1 MYSIVMRAI
10 AVGWSAMLITLIGF
24 GAMSQGR
31 FGTVMFGPGHDI
43 LAMTIAISNIEFGL
57 KEGLGYREVEHV
69 LTGHLTINNNVNDM
83 GTLALVQQ
91 PDLVTK
97 AIKAATKLKKEDLRP
112 GSAETGG
119 YATIHGEDIGYAD
132 FYNLAFR
139 IFGYDSRS
147 TSFLYMTI
155 LAAAFALYVF
165 TYWRDNFPIGVLTL
179 GITALFLETT
189 SSSIISID
197 VPSVAA
203 NRFLSTLALI
213 PLLHIVAAIINSRE
227 LTAKEIS
234 TLILQIM
241 IMVFAISCRSSAQW
255 AALAILFIAFSF
267 GIKKMP
273 VPRLK
278 NCWQLGFAH
287 LHSFASGS
295 RTPIDLI
302 RKFTRL
308 PRLIV
313 VPTLL
318 LLTLVSANLVEKVRL
333 HPIYFGDDVL
343 PHHMLWHSAYLGLS
357 LHPQWAEHLPMKEL
371 AGKGGDGIPF
381 TLSMIY
387 LRDRGIPY
395 LGGATGNDIRIPIHE
410 RVIRSAFFNFLKHNP
425 WYCVQLYFYYK
436 PISFLEKLKLTVRP
450 IPLFAWMLAAISIIT
465 SIILLMP
472 EEESTPSTG
481 SLIAASIVFFTSL
494 LPLMWAYPA
503 CQVMADQLWSSLFFV
518 MFLFVYLTVNS
529 FQKLLRKN

>member
-1 MYSIVMRAI
+1 MRSIVMRVAAI
-10 AVGWSAMLITLIGF
+10 GWSAMLITLIGF
-24 GAMSQGR
+24 GVMSQGR

-57 KEGLGYREVEHV
+57 KGGLGYREVEHV
-69 LTGHLTINNNVNDM
+69 LTEHLTINNNVNDM

-97 AIKAATKLKKEDLRP
+97 AIKAAAKLKKEDLRP

-155 LAAAFALYVF
+155 LAATFSLYVF

-213 PLLHIVAAIINSRE
+213 PLLHIVAAIINSRNL

-255 AALAILFIAFSF
+255 AALAILLIAFSF

-273 VPRLK
+273 MPRLK
-278 NCWQLGFAH
+278 NCWQLGFVH
-287 LHSFASGS
+287 LHSLASGS
-295 RTPIDLI
+295 RTSIDFVHNFI
-302 RKFTRL
+302 RIQKFL
-308 PRLIV
+308 V
-313 VPTLL
+313 VPILL
-318 LLTLVSANLVEKVRL
+318 LIILISANLVEKVRL

-410 RVIRSAFFNFLKHNP
+410 RVIRSAFFYFLKHNP

-465 SIILLMP
+465 SIILL
-472 EEESTPSTG
+472 SLKKSDPSTG
-481 SLIAASIVFFTSL
+481 SLIAASIVFLTSL

-503 CQVMADQLWSSLFFV
+503 PQVMADQLWSSLFFV
-518 MFLFVYLTVNS
+518 MFLFVYLTANS
-529 FQKLLRKN
+529 IQKLLRKS